1 MMEHTETLAD
11 ILDGDGWEH
20 SADGLRSHWEPPDC
34 PVAYIVVERI
44 EETPN
49 VYVQAWGR
57 LTPDDLDA
65 LDEMVARICAAIAW
79 DGWGRQ

>member
-1 MMEHTETLAD
+1 MTEHTETLAE

-20 SADGLRSHWEPPDC
+20 STDGLRAYWEPPDC
-34 PVAYIVVERI
+34 PVAYIVVERT
-44 EETPN
+44 ETPN
-49 VYVQAWGR
+49 VYVQAMGR